1 MSAIDKQKVLAHL
14 MHQVQQLATQG
25 RTQEPD
31 SMLMDCKLGDA
42 IVMVEFSCEPA
53 EAGSWDEPGY
63 PATAACVSV
72 LVNGEW
78 IDPQDVIDASVIAR
92 WESEALEALGCEVEA

>member
-1 MSAIDKQKVLAHL
+1 MSADKAKVLAHL
-14 MHQVQQLATQG
+14 VQQVQQLATAG

-31 SMLMDCKLGDA
+31 SLLMDCKLGDA
-42 IVMVEFSCEPA
+42 TVMVEFACEQS

-92 WESEALEALGCEVEA
+92 WEAAALEALGEEVEA